1 MKLSTLISVA
11 PLALAFAL
19 TPAYAGSPD
28 VPGAKGDK
36 VTYSVDYWQDRTGD
50 KSAFGKIVSGNAS
63 GKNPGSGRRL
73 GEYLQNEVDGPN
85 PANDNGGGND

>member
-28 VPGAKGDK
+28 VPGAKGDR
-36 VTYSVDYWQDRTGD
+36 VTFSKDYWQDRTGD
-50 KSAFGKIVSGNAS
+50 KNAFAT
-63 GKNPGSGRRL
+63 
-73 GEYLQNEVDGPN
+73 
-85 PANDNGGGND
+85 